1 VEREPHGHR
10 AALLSVAAP
19 GQASA
24 SNLDGKRIVV
34 TGSSRGL
41 GRGFAIA
48 LAAAGAQVIVNG
60 TDRDALAATEA
71 AIVTAGGRCEP
82 VVGSV
87 ADDAVAEALV
97 ATCVRAFGGID
108 AVVNNAG
115 IVRDRTLLN
124 MTPTEFDEVIAVN
137 LRGTWSTSR
146 HAARAMKDA
155 GNGGLLLQ
163 VISGSAFVG
172 SVGQTNYAAS
182 KAGVMGMLYSWDV
195 ELAKIGVR
203 TNALWPIG
211 QTDMTQ
217 VVFEGARK
225 RAESAGREAPTPR
238 SMGFGLP
245 EEIAPV
251 VVYLCSDAAAHLR
264 SQLVTFNGR
273 KLAVWQ
279 HPSEAWIERRE
290 QGWTADDIAAALPP
304 EQQPVYRPEM

>member
-1 VEREPHGHR
+1 MTGSTTGRRLE
-10 AALLSVAAP
+10 
-19 GQASA
+19 
-24 SNLDGKRIVV
+24 GKRVVV

-41 GRGFAIA
+41 GRGFAVA
-48 LAAAGAQVIVNG
+48 LAEAGAQVVING
-60 TDRDALAATEA
+60 TDPAALAGTEA
-71 AIVTAGGRCEP
+71 AISAVGGVCVP

-87 ADDAVAEALV
+87 ADDAVAESLV
-97 ATCVRAFGGID
+97 ATCVARFGGID
-108 AVVNNAG
+108 VMVNNAG

-124 MTPTEFDEVIAVN
+124 MTPAEFDDVIAVN

-146 HAARAMKDA
+146 HAARAMKDN
-155 GNGGLLLQ
+155 GGGLLLQ

-195 ELAKIGVR
+195 ELARIGVR

-217 VVFEGARK
+217 VVFDGARK
-225 RAESAGREAPTPR
+225 RAEAAGRETPSPR
-238 SMGFGLP
+238 ELGFGLP

-251 VVYLCSDAAAHLR
+251 VVYLCSDDAAHLR

-273 KLAVWQ
+273 KLALWQ
-279 HPSEAWIERRE
+279 HPREAWIERR
-290 QGWTADDIAAALPP
+290 QHGWTVDDIAAALPA